1 MGRRVLRKII
11 PSQPIVMIK
20 RLAKKGADK
29 IESKILNPKLL
40 PELTFQSMSAGMTE
54 KEPPLVGHF

>member
-1 MGRRVLRKII
+1 MGRRVLRIII
-11 PSQPIVMIK
+11 PSQPMVMIK

-40 PELTFQSMSAGMTE
+40 P
-54 KEPPLVGHF
+54 